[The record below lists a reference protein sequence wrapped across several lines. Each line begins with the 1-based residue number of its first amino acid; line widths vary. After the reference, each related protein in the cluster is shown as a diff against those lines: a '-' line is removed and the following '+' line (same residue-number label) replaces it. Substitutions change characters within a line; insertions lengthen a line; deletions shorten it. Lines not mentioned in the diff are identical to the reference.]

1 MNPIL
6 ISSPT
11 RRSGTTLIQRLLTSA
26 PNTIIYGE
34 TCANDIMMLT
44 NLYTS
49 KVSYLES
56 SKNWRNKQLKSVLN
70 GEVNQW
76 IPDLMPDIDKYLEA
90 VKSSFYS
97 IFNHYESFA
106 KEHDKTIWGTKLP
119 EWNVYN
125 LNLVKTFF
133 PECKIIYVIRD
144 LGDCLRSA
152 KAINMVQ
159 GMEETKRF
167 CMLWRQN
174 FDFALQNFIGERVLH
189 LQFNDLISK
198 PVNTIKILEQFSGSS
213 GTDISIL
220 KHKINTYTNDK
231 NENGYIIP
239 VELDKEELELVDS
252 LKV

>member
-1 MNPIL
+1 MKPIL

-44 NLYTS
+44 NLY
-49 KVSYLES
+49 SYKASYFES
-56 SKNWRNKQLKSVLN
+56 SKKWRNDQLKSVLK

-76 IPDLMPDIDKYLEA
+76 IPDLMPDVDNYLEA
-90 VKSSFYS
+90 LKTSFYS
-97 IFNHYESFA
+97 TFQYFEDFA

-119 EWNVYN
+119 EWNINN
-125 LNLVKTFF
+125 LQLVRTFF
-133 PECKIIYVIRD
+133 PGCKIIYIIRD

-152 KAINMVQ
+152 KAVQMVQ
-159 GMEETKRF
+159 GIEESKRF

-174 FDFALQNFIGERVLH
+174 VDFALQNLTGAEVLH
-189 LQFNDLISK
+189 LNYKDLIYS
-198 PVNTIKILEQFSGSS
+198 PVDTIKNIEEFSGSV
-213 GTDISIL
+213 GIDASIL
-220 KHKINTYTNDK
+220 EFKINTYSDDE
-231 NENGYIIP
+231 NEKGYIVP
-239 VELDKEELELVDS
+239 TQLNEEEVELVDS